1 MNEFT
6 ASVLGLSIHYRRLR
20 RVVYHLVKDMPVDFI
35 DPPSWTLMG
44 VRVESSIDA
53 RLFGWLL
60 NSVGTEQVRFAAR
73 RSRTRLAP
81 KPMKVA
87 RELGA
92 EVPGWLRPSDQR
104 PRAC

>member
-81 KPMKVA
+81 KTMQVA
-87 RELGA
+87 FELCA
-92 EVPGWLRPSDQR
+92 EVPDALRPGDQPSR
-104 PRAC
+104 VC